1 MALLTRFL
9 NLFKKSSYSS
19 PPSKATSA
27 TTAVAPPT
35 CEEPEEAKSTV
46 LKRRTAKHDTDSKP
60 SEEPVTLD
68 GYDPELTEM
77 QTCIDD
83 KSARVAHESS
93 RRQQAQEEFSS
104 ALDNFLDT
112 AKKTWDKVTDTKKPA

>member
-1 MALLTRFL
+1 M
-9 NLFKKSSYSS
+9 
-19 PPSKATSA
+19 
-27 TTAVAPPT
+27 
-35 CEEPEEAKSTV
+35 

-60 SEEPVTLD
+60 AEEPVKLD

-93 RRQQAQEEFSS
+93 RRKEAQEELSK
-104 ALDNFLDT
+104 ALDDFLNK
-112 AKKTWDKVTDTKKPA
+112 AKSA